1 MYYRLPRLVSCA
13 AAALLLAACAAGT
26 VRETD
31 AQVRDRYNAYAGDPI
46 DHFTWLGHYDSWEP
60 IGRHELVVK
69 TGLNEAYLL
78 KIGPPCDSLPFKE
91 RIALTS
97 TGSAVYAR
105 TDAVLSGGWRC
116 PIEEIRKVDYPRMRA
131 DMRLASQKAKDA
143 TQSQ

>member
-1 MYYRLPRLVSCA
+1 MYYRLPRLLPCA
-13 AAALLLAACAAGT
+13 AVLLLLAACAASGM
-26 VRETD
+26 RESD
-31 AQVRDRYNAYAGDPI
+31 EQVRDRYNAYAGEPI
-46 DHFTWLGHYDSWEP
+46 DRFSWLGHYDSWEP

-69 TGLNEAYLL
+69 TSPSEAYLL

-97 TGSAVYAR
+97 TGSTVYAR
-105 TDAVLSGGWRC
+105 SDAVISGGWRC